1 MMFDPISWAIGFGAT
16 QSARAL
22 IGKLYPDDLRARL
35 ADVAQKWADQLPDG
49 IRIDPSLLMDSSG
62 VGPSREKLQIR
73 LFLHNHPPGE
83 DLWFFALQEAW
94 DEARD
99 TSACQFFKQSPCEAE
114 CHLRRLGKALALE
127 CSQDRKL
134 FQVSTLHQLEEMLS
148 EQTALKRELDKTRS
162 QILDSIE
169 NIQFRPHMIN
179 QKAISQLLENP
190 HLCHGQGL
198 LDLNSLL
205 LVDSP
210 SSIVSGKI
218 RRSDTWVGPAGSRRE
233 EASFIPPAPSDVPS
247 LFAEFIGKWSGSPS
261 PFQSKDRGEVY
272 AGIALFHHELLRIHP
287 FEDGNGKVARAISD
301 QQARHLCYTDKRLCL
316 RDNPEY
322 IDSLA
327 RADSGDI
334 DLLASIIKSSILISS
349 GI

>member
-1 MMFDPISWAIGFGAT
+1 MFDPISWAIGFGAT

-22 IGKLYPDDLRARL
+22 ISKLYPDDLRDRL
-35 ADVAQKWADQLPDG
+35 ADVAQKWAKQLPDEV
-49 IRIDPSLLMDSSG
+49 RIDPSLIMTSCG

-73 LFLHNHPPGE
+73 LFLHNHPPSE
-83 DLWFFALQEAW
+83 DLWFYALKEAW
-94 DEARD
+94 DEARV
-99 TSACQFFKQSPCEAE
+99 TSAYPFFKQPASQADH
-114 CHLRRLGKALALE
+114 HLRRLGKALALE

-134 FQVSTLHQLEEMLS
+134 FQVSTLHQLEGMLS
-148 EQTALKRELDKTRS
+148 EQTALKRELAKTRS

-205 LVDSP
+205 LVDKP

-233 EASFIPPAPSDVPS
+233 EASFIPRAPSEVPS
-247 LFAEFIGKWSGSPS
+247 LFAEFIGKWSSSPS
-261 PFQSKDRGEVY
+261 PLQSKDRGEVY
-272 AGIALFHHELLRIHP
+272 AGIASYHHELLHIHP

-327 RADSGDI
+327 RADRGDI
-334 DLLASIIKSSILISS
+334 GMLASIMKTAILTSS